1 MKRGHITGVS
11 VQDVYSMSRS
21 LLLKDYNVLRV
32 INGQSKA
39 GFFIEDSTKSRNILG
54 WQLHVKFDGFLQ
66 LMVKNYLVLEN

>member
-39 GFFIEDSTKSRNILG
+39 DFFIEDSTKSRNILG
-54 WQLHVKFDGFLQ
+54 LQSHVKFDGFLQ

>member
-21 LLLKDYNVLRV
+21 LSLKDYNVLRV

-39 GFFIEDSTKSRNILG
+39 DFFIEDSTKSRNILG